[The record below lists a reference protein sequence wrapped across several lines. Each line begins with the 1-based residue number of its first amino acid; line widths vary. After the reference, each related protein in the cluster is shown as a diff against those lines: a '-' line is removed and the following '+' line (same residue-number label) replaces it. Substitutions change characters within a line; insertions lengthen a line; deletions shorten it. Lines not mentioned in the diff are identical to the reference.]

1 MLKLMGIVKRKFDR
15 DVKIKGVRDDIVYQE
30 VKVTKVITVF
40 GINVFTNTTV
50 ENILEHTEP
59 LKNQEDNEKVGFKV
73 KK

>member
-1 MLKLMGIVKRKFDR
+1 MGLIKRKFDR

-50 ENILEHTEP
+50 ENILEHTES
-59 LKNQEDNEKVGFKV
+59 LKNQEDNDKVGFKV

>member
-1 MLKLMGIVKRKFDR
+1 MGIVKRKFDR

-59 LKNQEDNEKVGFKV
+59 LKNQEDSDKVGFKV